1 MIARRM
7 DAYYYDFEFTKNA
20 SIDKILGAVACAG
33 KAYHHTQDW
42 CEKTSP
48 YDDHTGETPT
58 EWIQNAA
65 LEAADEIERLRAE
78 NDRLRW
84 SLDPFIRSLE
94 IQESEWRIRDWP
106 ELQNMDRLAYAM
118 IGDARRARAALEEK
132 K

>member
-1 MIARRM
+1 MMKERRM

-42 CEKTSP
+42 CDKTSP

-65 LEAADEIERLRAE
+65 LEAADEIDRLRAE
-78 NDRLRW
+78 NERLRA
-84 SLDPFIRSLE
+84 SAEALE
-94 IQESEWRIRDWP
+94 KALNSYGKHDGLCGIVGGYGYCTCGFD
-106 ELQNMDRLAYAM
+106 D
-118 IGDARRARAALEEK
+118 ARAALAK
-132 K
+132 N